1 MNATGFK
8 TKLVGAG
15 KPSNALLIAFV
26 LLLYFPLLAL
36 PDISSFVQD
45 TAVQIRIGL
54 DMIESRGLILDDI
67 YSWHEGLQWI
77 PHEVGW
83 YFIIGLFYKILGLAG
98 VLILCGIL
106 VYSTAAVAV
115 KQSAGKVNP
124 LIIILCGVLA
134 LIYSFP
140 NYNARPSLFSELETV
155 ILISLLLSDKSTKFK
170 SIAFVC
176 MAFLTA
182 WVHGG
187 AVPLF
192 FLYYFVFAVLELVY
206 KNFKTFLINLG
217 TMAVAFVLTLANP
230 VGMNIWTYGLV
241 QSTSAKDLWSSLT
254 EWGPMPLKIIHVFG
268 FLLILVGFMVD
279 ERVVKFEK
287 KTITKLCL
295 LCMLFIMATQ
305 YFRFANML
313 GICILMFAP
322 EEIQLLLSW
331 LAEKLFNK
339 KNIKLIKNENIYYIL
354 AVVFLIGTVGV
365 GVAFGT
371 TYFPTN
377 SMDDVS
383 NMAAYDLE
391 VPNFIKDKGYSK
403 IYNSFST
410 GTWLAFYDVPV
421 HIDNRCDLYLAEY
434 SGEEYLR
441 GTMWLTSIDGVNAF
455 RNKYQPDAFVLEF
468 SPSNTDYLKMIN
480 EITNE
485 YSEYYTIVY
494 DNTVTSTYNG
504 AQMRWVIV
512 ECN

>member
-1 MNATGFK
+1 M
-8 TKLVGAG
+8 
-15 KPSNALLIAFV
+15 
-26 LLLYFPLLAL
+26 
-36 PDISSFVQD
+36 
-45 TAVQIRIGL
+45 
-54 DMIESRGLILDDI
+54 
-67 YSWHEGLQWI
+67 
-77 PHEVGW
+77 
-83 YFIIGLFYKILGLAG
+83 
-98 VLILCGIL
+98 
-106 VYSTAAVAV
+106 
-115 KQSAGKVNP
+115 
-124 LIIILCGVLA
+124 
-134 LIYSFP
+134 
-140 NYNARPSLFSELETV
+140 
-155 ILISLLLSDKSTKFK
+155 
-170 SIAFVC
+170 
-176 MAFLTA
+176 
-182 WVHGG
+182 
-187 AVPLF
+187 
-192 FLYYFVFAVLELVY
+192 
-206 KNFKTFLINLG
+206 
-217 TMAVAFVLTLANP
+217 
-230 VGMNIWTYGLV
+230 
-241 QSTSAKDLWSSLT
+241 
-254 EWGPMPLKIIHVFG
+254 
-268 FLLILVGFMVD
+268 
-279 ERVVKFEK
+279 
-287 KTITKLCL
+287 
-295 LCMLFIMATQ
+295 
-305 YFRFANML
+305 
-313 GICILMFAP
+313 
-322 EEIQLLLSW
+322 
-331 LAEKLFNK
+331 
-339 KNIKLIKNENIYYIL
+339 

-480 EITNE
+480 EITNG